1 MINQGFFA
9 VVIVLT
15 AYVAN
20 TNAFLRFVHIP
31 KLSMNL
37 ESYLK
42 ECETYILQHWLVAW

>member
-20 TNAFLRFVHIP
+20 TNAFLQFVHIP
-31 KLSMNL
+31 KVSMNL
-37 ESYLK
+37 ESYF
-42 ECETYILQHWLVAW
+42 